1 MQSKNSSLV
10 RAEHRSRRLVLPVT
24 PPRELAVTRREPG
37 NLSRT
42 PKGYVLVRQEDVAAS
57 STYITAKSRGAYP
70 PPVELPKFR
79 MPSMLQMTMS
89 LILMVCF
96 LAGASMFSIGLSSYS
111 NSIDRVD
118 ERRSFNWID

>member
-10 RAEHRSRRLVLPVT
+10 RAERRSRQSVPVVTLP
-24 PPRELAVTRREPG
+24 AVPAVPKREPG
-37 NLSRT
+37 NLSR
-42 PKGYVLVRQEDVAAS
+42 PPEGYVLVRQEDVATS

-70 PPVELPKFR
+70 APVELPKFR

-89 LILMVCF
+89 LVLMVCF